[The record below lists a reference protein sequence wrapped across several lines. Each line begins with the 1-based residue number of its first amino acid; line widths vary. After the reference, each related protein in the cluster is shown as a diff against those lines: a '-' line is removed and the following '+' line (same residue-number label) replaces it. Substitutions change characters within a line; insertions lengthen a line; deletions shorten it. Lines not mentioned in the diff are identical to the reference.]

1 MICTTCQNT
10 LASQTASTI
19 SIPNGRMRIHH
30 RTRRSLKRSI
40 ELGCYICNRFWACL
54 LSSDRNLVSVL
65 TDSELGLRSDDA
77 FKGSSDG
84 APINSMNTFF
94 TALCLEEGPPYGH
107 LGWSQ
112 LKLAVNSM
120 ALVASEMAPGSAK
133 STIPKRP
140 PQNTKSLETL
150 SLAQSWIADCVANHQ
165 QCNKSVTRKNWYP
178 TRLLDCGSAK
188 DSDPWYRLIETKNF
202 AIDGPYMT
210 LSHCWG
216 LADCIKLTTDNYAQM
231 LIGMS
236 SSLLP
241 QLYQDAFYVTR
252 NLGIRYLWID
262 SLCII
267 QAGDELADWR
277 HEVALMSHVYSNS
290 FCNISA
296 GDAPDAHHSMLCCR
310 NPDSLCPEIVDLVI
324 NGQVTPYLISHTQF
338 WEIEVSRA
346 LVNTRAW
353 VLQERLLSCR
363 TLHFGERQLLWE
375 CRRKD
380 AAEVYPDG
388 LPPAISSFGGRF
400 KDISLDRYTLSST
413 NDRDCRGHLVWL
425 RIVQTYTS
433 CGLTFPGDKLV
444 ALSAVAKTMAAVLR
458 DEYVAGMWRRYLEC
472 ELLWAVSG
480 NPIGSPSWR
489 DTYRAPTW
497 SWAASNGAVDPGR
510 PNIEAADLLIEVED
524 LKLEYVTNDKTGL
537 IRGGWL
543 RLRGVL
549 KQLRLVRTHSSIT
562 YGHTDWN
569 MVVNGV
575 HFSALTGFEVQ
586 EPQLQVML
594 DARHENFEE
603 QNAMAALYCM
613 PGRMRRADNDGSIY
627 ILLLELVDREK
638 GSFRRIGLARG
649 WGADVQAKI
658 LACSVEESKFP
669 CEEYLEGR
677 HLIRI
682 I

>member
-1 MICTTCQNT
+1 
-10 LASQTASTI
+10 
-19 SIPNGRMRIHH
+19 
-30 RTRRSLKRSI
+30 
-40 ELGCYICNRFWACL
+40 
-54 LSSDRNLVSVL
+54 
-65 TDSELGLRSDDA
+65 
-77 FKGSSDG
+77 
-84 APINSMNTFF
+84 
-94 TALCLEEGPPYGH
+94 
-107 LGWSQ
+107 
-112 LKLAVNSM
+112 
-120 ALVASEMAPGSAK
+120 
-133 STIPKRP
+133 
-140 PQNTKSLETL
+140 
-150 SLAQSWIADCVANHQ
+150 
-165 QCNKSVTRKNWYP
+165 
-178 TRLLDCGSAK
+178 
-188 DSDPWYRLIETKNF
+188 
-202 AIDGPYMT
+202 
-210 LSHCWG
+210 
-216 LADCIKLTTDNYAQM
+216 M

-296 GDAPDAHHSMLCCR
+296 GDAPDAHHSMFCCR

-400 KDISLDRYTLSST
+400 KDLSLDRYALSST

-458 DEYVAGMWRRYLEC
+458 DEYVA
-472 ELLWAVSG
+472 
-480 NPIGSPSWR
+480 GSPSWR

-549 KQLRLVRTHSSIT
+549 KQLRLVRTHSSVT